1 MTVDPGVLGKALG
14 ARLAEVQAAMS
25 RYDAFAYR
33 PDEASR
39 GDDEQAGDGEQPGDP
54 GPAARDFVLVAL
66 ATAADPLSYTLLR
79 RMAGGDA
86 TLAELGAA
94 AGLPR
99 LAVWER
105 LANLVA
111 AGLAGRSLEAD
122 TAGLT
127 PAGAALVELVEEAT
141 AAASAEARG

>member
-1 MTVDPGVLGKALG
+1 MVDPGVLGKALG
-14 ARLAEVQAAMS
+14 ARLAEARAAMS

-39 GDDEQAGDGEQPGDP
+39 GDDEVTDDTGRTPDP
-54 GPAARDFVLVAL
+54 ETAARDFVLVAL
-66 ATAADPLSYTLLR
+66 AAAADPASYTLLR
-79 RMAGGDA
+79 RMSGGDA
-86 TLAELGAA
+86 TLAELGVAS
-94 AGLPR
+94 GLPR

-111 AGLAGRSLEAD
+111 TGLAGRSLEAD

-127 PAGAALVELVEEAT
+127 PAGAVLVALVEKAT
-141 AAASAEARG
+141 SAAAAEAGG